1 MKIVSVLLFLG
12 LACVAFSHVVPAEDE
27 GFSPSETD
35 ENQQASEDPEDA
47 FDSIEPAD
55 SEEDEDLDSELERLD
70 R

>member
-27 GFSPSETD
+27 GFSPAETD
-35 ENQQASEDPEDA
+35 ANQQASEDPEDA
-47 FDSIEPAD
+47 FDSIERD
-55 SEEDEDLDSELERLD
+55 NEEDEDLESELERLD

>member
-27 GFSPSETD
+27 GFSPAETD
-35 ENQQASEDPEDA
+35 ENQQASEDSEDA
-47 FDSIEPAD
+47 FDSIEREN
-55 SEEDEDLDSELERLD
+55 EEDEDLESALERLD